1 MLTWLGYIDGI
12 HVSIYSIH
20 DIHGSYGN
28 SAMTSGRLSAGVTL
42 STTRSRRISCDAPGE
57 RGGCDAQYL
66 DALSKRTIDNVVNT
80 TMSKIEGSE
89 ISGMFT
95 SSQQI
100 RKLED
105 YHHRL
110 FHTLLCHIQYCHTH
124 THNIFTHTHTIFTHN
139 WSNTTNT
146 YKYNI
151 VTYSY
156 VIHAH
161 TTQSDNT
168 LSHTTSHATQQTNLR
183 HMQLCHTQ
191 DCHIQLS
198 GWWFGTWILFFHI
211 LGIILPTDFHIFQ
224 RGRLNHQPAVLMY
237 PWQAW
242 HLVKGCLTRTPAD
255 IDTLHWGFWH
265 IRSFPYVPYIIPH
278 FSIILTELPMYCW
291 LYLIVHAMS
300 AVSPLARIEKSD
312 EDAWIQEL
320 LRHPE
325 WRPDQGAGKFPIM
338 FFLLGKPRRLGLMVP
353 QAMFAGIFI
362 VSLWSKSNRDHPEPT
377 G

>member
-1 MLTWLGYIDGI
+1 MGSMLAYIAYMIYMDPMGIRRWLLDDSQQEWLWVQLDREGSPAMRLENGEVATRSTWMPCQSARSTTWWTPPCQRLRALRSVGCSPARSRSGSWRITTTDSFTHYS
-12 HVSIYSIH
+12 VTYSI
-20 DIHGSYGN
+20 
-28 SAMTSGRLSAGVTL
+28 VT
-42 STTRSRRISCDAPGE
+42 
-57 RGGCDAQYL
+57 
-66 DALSKRTIDNVVNT
+66 RT
-80 TMSKIEGSE
+80 
-89 ISGMFT
+89 
-95 SSQQI
+95 
-100 RKLED
+100 
-105 YHHRL
+105 
-110 FHTLLCHIQYCHTH
+110 HTQHFHTH
-124 THNIFTHTHTIFTHN
+124 TPFSHTTDPIQQIH
-139 WSNTTNT
+139 TNT
-146 YKYNI
+146 
-151 VTYSY
+151 
-156 VIHAH
+156 
-161 TTQSDNT
+161 T
-168 LSHTTSHATQQTNLR
+168 LSHTAMSYMHTQLSQTT
-183 HMQLCHTQ
+183 LCRTQ